1 MLPLISNALP
11 STPTVPSQS
20 APANASLILSAST
33 DAAAAG
39 RQQLPN
45 AVLASGAP
53 VAYFP
58 GTAPQRTQAQGSDR
72 IQRIPAPPPTGDYVE
87 VEQLPQPV
95 VAQRMS
101 VPVTLGIPLTTQLTA
116 QFMAQQAARAA
127 LPTTPDELFVAAP
140 REEKP
145 APAKARE
152 PSLATAKGTA
162 AYGIAAARTAAVEA
176 RANAQADEAIG
187 T

>member
-11 STPTVPSQS
+11 TTPAVPSQN
-20 APANASLILSAST
+20 APASASLLLSSSI

-45 AVLASGAP
+45 AVLATGAP

-58 GTAPQRTQAQGSDR
+58 GTAPQRSGQGVDR
-72 IQRIPAPPPTGDYVE
+72 TQRIMVPPPTGDYIE
-87 VEQLPQPV
+87 IEQLPQPA
-95 VAQRMS
+95 VAARMS

-116 QFMAQQAARAA
+116 QFMAQQAVRAA
-127 LPTTPDELFVAAP
+127 ANAPSEETAAAT

-145 APAKARE
+145 ASTKTRE
-152 PSLATAKGTA
+152 PSLANAKGA
-162 AYGIAAARTAAVEA
+162 SAYGIAAARSAIIQAQPEIEPVE
-176 RANAQADEAIG
+176 
-187 T
+187 